1 VSSEKLSF
9 LARFEEKWKFE
20 EIGIFLRKNILQ
32 ESRWIEKVN
41 FCVFWIFGIFDA
53 ELLGA
58 GQRNFGLP
66 IIIFYTLPAVWGG
79 ENPSG

>member
-32 ESRWIEKVN
+32 ESRWIEKVI
-41 FCVFWIFGIFDA
+41 FCVFWIFWIFDA

-66 IIIFYTLPAVWGG
+66 IIIFYTLPAV
-79 ENPSG
+79 

>member
-9 LARFEEKWKFE
+9 LASFEEKWKFE

-32 ESRWIEKVN
+32 ESMWIEKDI
-41 FCVFWIFGIFDA
+41 FCVFRIFWTFDA

-58 GQRNFGLP
+58 GQRNFELP
-66 IIIFYTLPAVWGG
+66 ILIFYTLPAV
-79 ENPSG
+79 

>member
-1 VSSEKLSF
+1 

-32 ESRWIEKVN
+32 ESRWIEKVI
-41 FCVFWIFGIFDA
+41 FCVFWIFWIFDA

-58 GQRNFGLP
+58 G
-66 IIIFYTLPAVWGG
+66 
-79 ENPSG
+79 

>member
-32 ESRWIEKVN
+32 ESRWIEKVI
-41 FCVFWIFGIFDA
+41 FCVFWIFGF
-53 ELLGA
+53 LMLSC
-58 GQRNFGLP
+58 
-66 IIIFYTLPAVWGG
+66 WGPDR
-79 ENPSG
+79 EISGCR

>member
-1 VSSEKLSF
+1 LKKNGNLKKLAF
-9 LARFEEKWKFE
+9 FYGK
-20 EIGIFLRKNILQ
+20 IFYRNPGGLKKLFF
-32 ESRWIEKVN
+32 V
-41 FCVFWIFGIFDA
+41 FFWIFWIFDA

-79 ENPSG
+79 NPSG